1 MVDSNDNIKVL
12 EFNCRF
18 GDPETQP
25 IMMRLK
31 TDLAEL
37 CLQARLKDLSNQDLD
52 WDDRKSIG
60 VVMASGGYPSD
71 YEKGKIIEGI
81 TDESEDLKVFH
92 AGTTYE
98 EGKIITNGGRVL
110 CVTTLGESVLLASK
124 KSL

>member
-1 MVDSNDNIKVL
+1 MKAEKMPYEGILYAGVMLTHNGPKVI

-37 CLQARLKDLSNQDLD
+37 CLQACLKDLSNQDLD

-98 EGKIITNGGRVL
+98 
-110 CVTTLGESVLLASK
+110 
-124 KSL
+124 